1 MPYIC
6 GEQLPGKVLH
16 TECCYLIGF
25 LAAPDGLHAAH
36 VTESSILFQWDVP
49 FTLNIT
55 HVEPDI
61 AHYTVYV
68 RNVNTSRTAAINVTR
83 PEFAF
88 TGLPG
93 DVPDPFTLYEFHISA
108 WNVVGEGEKS
118 GPVQAS
124 FLNRGLMSFFYVN
137 APV

>member
-1 MPYIC
+1 M
-6 GEQLPGKVLH
+6 
-16 TECCYLIGF
+16 
-25 LAAPDGLHAAH
+25 
-36 VTESSILFQWDVP
+36 
-49 FTLNIT
+49 
-55 HVEPDI
+55 EPDI

-93 DVPDPFTLYEFHISA
+93 EVPDPFTLYEFHISA

-124 FLNRGLMSFFYVN
+124 FLNRGLMRVFFCECTSLNPIPRSVLTWDSQAGNETYHTVG
-137 APV
+137 